1 MLNASYINMLRRK
14 PKSREFNIRRLEQ
27 RINGKW
33 KRLFNF
39 YCDLCGRSRTA
50 DERRFLQPDEKR
62 RGDDDDQSEEC
73 VCLFIYFFYL
83 RSRTYA
89 LVRFPLKVKY
99 KDVVQAESITAG
111 ER

>member
-1 MLNASYINMLRRK
+1 MKNVEVMMTIRV
-14 PKSREFNIRRLEQ
+14 KSV
-27 RINGKW
+27 
-33 KRLFNF
+33 
-39 YCDLCGRSRTA
+39 
-50 DERRFLQPDEKR
+50 
-62 RGDDDDQSEEC
+62 C
-73 VCLFIYFFYL
+73 VCLFFFFYL